1 MIDPC
6 TVYIR
11 PTPCGDRVTL
21 AATAELVAS
30 AAAAGT
36 AVLAFNV
43 ITIEHVEGVAD
54 GVGARRVG
62 RVVPDQREHHRF
74 PRWPDGPPGVGLRT
88 RSPRHSS
95 APLAIHLDHL
105 RDVALIAEAIE
116 AAAGIGVSSIMVD
129 AAHLS
134 YRDNVEQTRAF
145 SRDAPRRGAVGRSRA
160 GRDRRQELERPCPR
174 CPHRPGRG
182 GRVRR
187 GDRGGRPCR
196 GGGQLPRHDH
206 PGRPA
211 RRRTDRE
218 AAARVAVPLVL
229 HGSSGVSDEGIR
241 RAVDAGIRKVNV
253 GTALNVAYTGAVRDV
268 LSTNASAS
276 DPRGFLA
283 AGRRAIADSVA
294 ELCRVVAVDGGGDPM
309 SPTTSP
315 ALAGQSPHRHTRPSQ
330 GR

>member
-1 MIDPC
+1 
-6 TVYIR
+6 
-11 PTPCGDRVTL
+11 VTL
-21 AATAELVAS
+21 AATSELVAS

-54 GVGARRVG
+54 GVERAGSAALFQISENTIGFHGG
-62 RVVPDQREHHRF
+62 RMAPLVSACAEIA
-74 PRWPDGPPGVGLRT
+74 
-88 RSPRHSS
+88 RHSS

-145 SRDAPRRGAVGRSRA
+145 SRDGHAAGLWVEAELGEIGGKLNAHSLGARTDPDEAAAFAEATGVDGLAVAVGSSHA
-160 GRDRRQELERPCPR
+160 MTTRDARLDVELIER
-174 CPHRPGRG
+174 
-182 GRVRR
+182 
-187 GDRGGRPCR
+187 
-196 GGGQLPRHDH
+196 L
-206 PGRPA
+206 
-211 RRRTDRE
+211 
-218 AAARVAVPLVL
+218 AARVAVPLVL

-294 ELCRVVAVDGGGDPM
+294 DLCRVVAVE
-309 SPTTSP
+309 
-315 ALAGQSPHRHTRPSQ
+315 AGVTR
-330 GR
+330 